1 MALVQGGTV
10 QVVRSG
16 RILYLFPGE
25 SPSPVALGKR
35 KQERLRGTWG
45 ELRKD
50 GARIAG
56 EEDEEGGEEDE
67 EGREDGEG
75 TTGSRARDLRGHHVE
90 RSGRRSDCGLER
102 REAP

>member
-25 SPSPVALGKR
+25 SPSPVALRKR

-67 EGREDGEG
+67 EGGEDGDRK
-75 TTGSRARDLRGHHVE
+75 SVV
-90 RSGRRSDCGLER
+90 
-102 REAP
+102 